1 MPELN
6 EGEKK
11 YLSCEDAHKYTR
23 ADTILSDKLLYCLL
37 ETMKEMK
44 EEIQELRK
52 TNERL
57 ESKIGSIITTNN
69 YSKKPAVTVYNTNL

>member
-11 YLSCEDAHKYTR
+11 YLSLEDAHKYTR
-23 ADTILSDKLLYCLL
+23 ADSILSDKLLYCLL

-44 EEIQELRK
+44 EEIQQLRLS
-52 TNERL
+52 NRNLERIL
-57 ESKIGSIITTNN
+57 QGTLTQWNGKSVIQ
-69 YSKKPAVTVYNTNL
+69 VYNSNL